1 MIYIKNKGL
10 TQTSISGINTQ
21 KTINELK
28 WDAKY
33 NGQKVDIKV
42 DYNNNGVKRKYELE
56 LNNNDINKILNIANS
71 KISNSNTKL
80 YERIQNDFPSIIKKN
95 KSNNFSSS
103 KKTKKNRNK
112 NRNKNKMKKYSYSRT
127 RRLQQLLK

>member
-1 MIYIKNKGL
+1 MIFIKNKGL
-10 TQTSISGINTQ
+10 TQTSVSGINTQ

-33 NGQKVDIKV
+33 DGQKADIKV

-71 KISNSNTKL
+71 KNGSSNTKL
-80 YERIQNDFPSIIKKN
+80 YERIQNDFPTIIKRKKTYN
-95 KSNNFSSS
+95 STHSSSS
-103 KKTKKNRNK
+103 KKTKRNRNI
-112 NRNKNKMKKYSYSRT
+112 NRIKKYSYSRT
-127 RRLQQLLK
+127 RRN

>member
-10 TQTSISGINTQ
+10 TQTSVSGINTQ

-33 NGQKVDIKV
+33 NGQKADIKV

-71 KISNSNTKL
+71 KISTSNTKL
-80 YERIQNDFPSIIKKN
+80 YERIQNDFPSVIKRN
-95 KSNNFSSS
+95 KSYNSSSSS
-103 KKTKKNRNK
+103 KKTKKNRNRK
-112 NRNKNKMKKYSYSRT
+112 RNKMKKYSYSKT
-127 RRLQQLLK
+127 RSFNS